1 MTHLQPAVS
10 TDDLGFFF
18 DERHGVLAAKA
29 STFAAQFVEDDTDVE
44 AATLEAVRR
53 LSDLGLTGYCVPES
67 YGGVPVG
74 TPDLLDCRALTLI
87 RESLGWSS
95 ALLDTAFAMQGL
107 GSYPI
112 SLAGTDAQKGRYLPG
127 IISGER
133 LGAFALTEPHAGSDV
148 AAMRCRAEKCES
160 GYRLNGEKT
169 YISNA
174 GIAGQYVVF
183 AKTDADAGRRGISAF
198 IVDADTPGLSIERF
212 EVIAPHPIGTLTFTD
227 CVISDAQLLGEE
239 GRGFKIAM
247 QTLDVFRTT
256 VGGAA
261 LGLSR
266 RALDEALNR
275 AEHRVQFGKPII
287 EQQQIAA
294 YLADMKTEFDA
305 SRLLVYRAAYLKDT
319 TAVRVSQEVAIG
331 KLFSTEAA
339 QRIIDKSVQI
349 FGGSGVRV
357 GSVVERLYRE
367 IRALRIY
374 EGTSEIQR
382 VVIAAGMR
390 TQ

>member
-1 MTHLQPAVS
+1 
-10 TDDLGFFF
+10 
-18 DERHGVLAAKA
+18 
-29 STFAAQFVEDDTDVE
+29 
-44 AATLEAVRR
+44 
-53 LSDLGLTGYCVPES
+53 
-67 YGGVPVG
+67 
-74 TPDLLDCRALTLI
+74 
-87 RESLGWSS
+87 
-95 ALLDTAFAMQGL
+95 
-107 GSYPI
+107 
-112 SLAGTDAQKGRYLPG
+112 
-127 IISGER
+127 
-133 LGAFALTEPHAGSDV
+133 
-148 AAMRCRAEKCES
+148 MRCRAEKCES
-160 GYRLNGEKT
+160 GYRLSGEKT

-183 AKTDADAGRRGISAF
+183 AKTDMEAGRRGISAF
-198 IVDADTPGLSIERF
+198 IVDAETPGLSIEPF
-212 EVIAPHPIGTLTFTD
+212 EVIAPHPIGTLKFDD
-227 CVISDAQLLGEE
+227 CLVSEHQLLGDE
-239 GRGFKIAM
+239 GRGFKLAM

-275 AEHRVQFGKPII
+275 AESRVQFGKPII

-319 TAVRVSQEVAIG
+319 TEVRVSQEVAMG
-331 KLFSTEAA
+331 KLFATEAA

-367 IRALRIY
+367 VRALRIY

-382 VVIAAGMR
+382 VVIAAGLR
-390 TQ
+390 RS